1 MADNIKDSIQTFF
14 SNIANGL
21 TTFPSTAKYYAHTH
35 PQQVSIG
42 MVLVSTVGL
51 ALMYVEHSDKEPVPE
66 SKEEQEPESKEE
78 QEPESKEEQEL
89 EQEPESKEILPRRG
103 GSRRRRNKAKKT
115 KRRHS

>member
-1 MADNIKDSIQTFF
+1 MSENIKDSLQTFF

-51 ALMYVEHSDKEPVPE
+51 ALLYVEHSDKEPVPE
-66 SKEEQEPESKEE
+66 SKEEQEQEPKEEPEPEPKEE
-78 QEPESKEEQEL
+78 QEPE
-89 EQEPESKEILPRRG
+89 PKEISPMRG

>member
-1 MADNIKDSIQTFF
+1 
-14 SNIANGL
+14 
-21 TTFPSTAKYYAHTH
+21 
-35 PQQVSIG
+35 

-51 ALMYVEHSDKEPVPE
+51 ALMYVEHSDKE
-66 SKEEQEPESKEE
+66 QEPESKE
-78 QEPESKEEQEL
+78 